1 MSALSDILRNMD
13 KMKLNVRAKMDNR
26 LRNAG
31 GFLLESVQA
40 NASLTDHSLADLAA
54 LGHPYGKGKDPMKAP
69 HPDYQ
74 LHIQS
79 GNLYDHIKSWEHR
92 NEDITMVEVGVD
104 KDECPEVEEIYTA
117 ERTRTRPFL
126 EKTLELSVNEIKMY
140 LDGE

>member
-13 KMKLNVRAKMDNR
+13 KMKVNVRERMDNR

-40 NASLTDHSLADLAA
+40 NASLTDHSLLDLAA
-54 LGHPYGKGKDPMKAP
+54 MGHPYGKGKDPMKAP

-92 NEDITMVEVGVD
+92 NKDITMVEVGVD
-104 KDECPEVEEIYTA
+104 KDECPEVEEIYNA
-117 ERTRTRPFL
+117 ERMRTRPFL
-126 EKTLELSVNEIKMY
+126 EKTLELSVGEIKMY